1 MERFKMGDVVTWESQ
16 SSGSTTRKVGKV
28 VYIVKKGEVPFRE
41 ASNKFPGH
49 RKMFNGWRIPPG
61 KADATRGYFVEVR
74 DGKTDRAK
82 PKLYMPYPDKLELAP
97 ADWEQ

>member
-1 MERFKMGDVVTWESQ
+1 MEKFKIGDVVTWKSQ

-28 VYIVKKGEVPFRE
+28 VYIVNRKDTPFRT
-41 ASNKFPGH
+41 AKNKFPGH
-49 RKMFNGWRIPPG
+49 RRMFDGWRIPG
-61 KADATRGYFVEVR
+61 SFGTERGYFVEVR

-97 ADWEQ
+97 GDWER